1 MQRKRNLRDMWRQ
14 AQRWMQRWRPGG
26 RVVVR
31 LGETEKKI
39 TGARDGKRSKDQIR
53 GEMGQEL
60 KRPKIGLGTLGKRS
74 GGGGE
79 LSSPRDRGP

>member
-14 AQRWMQRWRPGG
+14 ARRWMQRWRPGG

-39 TGARDGKRSKDQIR
+39 TGAREGKRSKDQIR

-60 KRPKIGLGTLGKRS
+60 KRPKIGLGTL
-74 GGGGE
+74 E
-79 LSSPRDRGP
+79 RDTEGVGN